1 MMEALPLFSL
11 FLVAL
16 SYGATACMLSCM
28 PILSPILLANN
39 ATRQESLRVLIP
51 ITAGRISGYTLL
63 AVIAFT
69 GAAFVQSLLKDKVL
83 MGYILGSMT
92 LILALKQLL
101 AIRTKHACCAQTTP
115 PSKSTNITLFATGLF
130 LSMSICAPVATMM
143 TLSAT
148 APSLG
153 WAVLYGLSFGLGAT
167 LLWFFFFSVVLTTA
181 LKESLNHLSHYRRV
195 IEIMAPILLACVGI
209 LIFNGWIRL

>member
-1 MMEALPLFSL
+1 MMEVLPLFSL

-28 PILSPILLANN
+28 PILSPILLANS

-51 ITAGRISGYTLL
+51 ITAGRISGYAFL
-63 AVIAFT
+63 AVIAFS
-69 GAAFVQSLLKDKVL
+69 GSILVQSLLKDKAL
-83 MGYILGSMT
+83 MGYILGSVT
-92 LILALKQLL
+92 LMLALKQLL
-101 AIRTKHACCAQTTP
+101 AIRTKHHCCTQTTP
-115 PSKSTNITLFATGLF
+115 QNKSTNTALFATGLL

-153 WAVLYGLSFGLGAT
+153 WAVLYGLFFGLGAT

-181 LKESLNHLSHYRRV
+181 LKESLNHLSRYRHT

>member
-1 MMEALPLFSL
+1 MMDVLPLFSL

-39 ATRQESLRVLIP
+39 ATRQESLRVLLP

-63 AVIAFT
+63 GVIAFT
-69 GAAFVQSLLKDKVL
+69 GSVLIQSLLKDKVL
-83 MGYILGSMT
+83 MGYILGSVT
-92 LILALKQLL
+92 LLLALKQLVS
-101 AIRTKHACCAQTTP
+101 IRRKHTCCTQTTQ
-115 PSKSTNITLFATGLF
+115 PSKSTNATLFMTGLF
-130 LSMSICAPVATMM
+130 LSMSICPPVATMM

-148 APSLG
+148 APSMG
-153 WAVLYGLSFGLGAT
+153 WAVLYGLFFGLGAT

-181 LKESLNHLSHYRRV
+181 LKESLNHLSRYRRT
-195 IEIMAPILLACVGI
+195 IEIIAPLLLACVGI

>member
-1 MMEALPLFSL
+1 MMDVLPLFSL
-11 FLVAL
+11 FLIAL

-28 PILSPILLANN
+28 PILSPILLANS
-39 ATRQESLRVLIP
+39 ATRQEGLRVLIP

-63 AVIAFT
+63 AVIAFS
-69 GAAFVQSLLKDKVL
+69 GSIFVQSMLKDKTL

-92 LILALKQLL
+92 LLLALKQLL
-101 AIRTKHACCAQTTP
+101 AIRTKYTCCAQTIQ
-115 PSKSTNITLFATGLF
+115 PSKSTNTTLFATGLL

-153 WAVLYGLSFGLGAT
+153 WAVLYGLFFGLGAT

-181 LKESLNHLSHYRRV
+181 LKESLNHLTRYRRT

>member
-1 MMEALPLFSL
+1 MMDVLPLFSL
-11 FLVAL
+11 FLIAL

-28 PILSPILLANN
+28 PILSPILLANS
-39 ATRQESLRVLIP
+39 ATRQEGLRVLIP

-63 AVIAFT
+63 AVIAFS
-69 GAAFVQSLLKDKVL
+69 GSIFVQSLLKDKTL
-83 MGYILGSMT
+83 MGYILGSVT
-92 LILALKQLL
+92 LLLALKQLL
-101 AIRTKHACCAQTTP
+101 TIRKKQTCCNQTAQ
-115 PSKSTNITLFATGLF
+115 PSKSTHATLFMTGLL

-153 WAVLYGLSFGLGAT
+153 WAVLYGLFFGLGAT

-181 LKESLNHLSHYRRV
+181 IKESLNHLSRYRHT
-195 IEIMAPILLACVGI
+195 IEIMASILLACVGI